1 MIFLNGSGDKIMC
14 ARFGRFIF
22 PALLLLAA
30 VLFMTAV
37 SLPAAA
43 VAEKS
48 LTQQI
53 IQVDVFPNLNFDQ
66 PTVIANAGDERLFI
80 AEQPGR
86 IWVVKGEGPG
96 AARNL
101 FLDISERVEDGCERG
116 LLGLDFHPQYDQNG
130 FFYLNYIAKI
140 DGIDHT
146 RVSRFQVSADPDSA
160 DPQSELILMQIEQ
173 PACNHNGGDLHFDPQ
188 GMLVTGLGDG
198 GGSGDP
204 LEVAQDGDSYLG
216 KMLRINV
223 DKQENG
229 KNYAIPAD
237 NPFLDQAGTLQEIW
251 TTGLRNPWRFSFD
264 SQTGDLYIGDV
275 GQGAWEE
282 VNFVPANEAGGQN
295 FEWSLKEGFSDFK
308 PAQAVGP
315 GVMTEPVHVYAHDDD
330 AFCDSITGGFVY
342 RGAQMGSLYGTYI
355 YANFCGG
362 RIYGLKRDQE
372 GQWMNGPLLD
382 SGSNITTFGEDYL
395 GELYFAAY
403 DTGTIY
409 RLQMPGTHQHFLPV
423 VRG

>member
-1 MIFLNGSGDKIMC
+1 MF
-14 ARFGRFIF
+14 ARYGRFVTTTILF
-22 PALLLLAA
+22 LAA
-30 VLFMTAV
+30 VLLMTAV

-43 VAEKS
+43 VEEKS
-48 LTQQI
+48 LNQQV
-53 IQVDVFPNLNFDQ
+53 IQVDVFPSLNFDQ
-66 PTVIANAGDERLFI
+66 PTVIANAGDDRLFI

-86 IWVVKGEGPG
+86 IWVVKGQGPG
-96 AARNL
+96 AARAL

-116 LLGLDFHPQYDQNG
+116 LLGLDFHPQYEQNG
-130 FFYLNYIAKI
+130 YFYLNYIAKI
-140 DGIDHT
+140 EGKDHT
-146 RVSRFQVSADPDSA
+146 RISRFQVSADPDSA

-173 PACNHNGGDLHFDPQ
+173 PVCNHNGGDLHFDPQ

-216 KMLRINV
+216 KMLRIDV
-223 DKQENG
+223 DKQANG

-282 VNFVPANEAGGQN
+282 VNFVPAAEAGGQN

-308 PAQAVGP
+308 PAQNVGP
-315 GVMTEPVHVYAHDDD
+315 GVMTGPVHVYAHDDD

-342 RGAQMGSLYGTYI
+342 RGAQMSSLYGTYL

-362 RIYGLKRDQE
+362 SIYGLKRDQE
-372 GQWMNGPLLD
+372 GQWMNMPLLD
-382 SGSNITTFGEDYL
+382 SGSNISSFGEDYL

-403 DTGTIY
+403 DTGKIF
-409 RLQMPGTHQHFLPV
+409 RLEAQTAHNYFLPV
-423 VRG
+423 VQR